1 MLNIYTRKDSIPSNL
16 SFVQDPEKL
25 LAYLKL
31 TYSEMDREVIRI
43 IEQGEV
49 IDAFYYLD
57 RFRCKCSVD
66 WLSTTSKIL
75 LGVEQTDFIV
85 NGVELGY
92 DGYHFLCLLG
102 HGNIYLPN
110 IPTHLPNIVDGPQVC
125 VDRVRYDSF
134 YDAWLGGC

>member
-57 RFRCKCSVD
+57 SFRCKCSVD
-66 WLSTTSKIL
+66 WLSTTSKNPIGCRTDRFYRKWCGI
-75 LGVEQTDFIV
+75 GVQWVPFP
-85 NGVELGY
+85 
-92 DGYHFLCLLG
+92 
-102 HGNIYLPN
+102 LPVG
-110 IPTHLPNIVDGPQVC
+110 T
-125 VDRVRYDSF
+125 
-134 YDAWLGGC
+134 

>member
-57 RFRCKCSVD
+57 SFRCKCSVD

-85 NGVELGY
+85 NGVELGVQWVPFPLPVGTWEY
-92 DGYHFLCLLG
+92 LFTKHCGWSTGLC
-102 HGNIYLPN
+102 
-110 IPTHLPNIVDGPQVC
+110 
-125 VDRVRYDSF
+125 
-134 YDAWLGGC
+134 